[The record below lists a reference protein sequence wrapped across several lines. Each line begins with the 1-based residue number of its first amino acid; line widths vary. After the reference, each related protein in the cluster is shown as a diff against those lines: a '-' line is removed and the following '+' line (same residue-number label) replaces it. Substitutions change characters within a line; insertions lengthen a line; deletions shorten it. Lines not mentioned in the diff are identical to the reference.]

1 VGASGDRASQ
11 AVESAAV
18 RVPSSGK
25 RVRVRS
31 SRVKARVRV
40 QRTMRTYRTMAPYG
54 RPTQSPAKNLKIGA
68 RSQFYKVAAE
78 VAQRPPR
85 RPAPQTVE
93 GGG

>member
-1 VGASGDRASQ
+1 MGASGDRASQ

-40 QRTMRTYRTMAPYG
+40 QRTMCTYRTMAPYG
-54 RPTQSPAKNLKIGA
+54 RPKRLREKKMKIGA
-68 RSQFYKVAAE
+68 RS
-78 VAQRPPR
+78 
-85 RPAPQTVE
+85 
-93 GGG
+93 